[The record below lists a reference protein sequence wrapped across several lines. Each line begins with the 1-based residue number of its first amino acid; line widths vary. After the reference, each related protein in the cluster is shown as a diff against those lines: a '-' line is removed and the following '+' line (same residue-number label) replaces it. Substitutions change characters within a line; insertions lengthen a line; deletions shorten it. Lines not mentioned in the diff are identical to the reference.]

1 MMDLLEFL
9 NSSDAET
16 LQKQTGLTAAQS
28 EKVTAARPFAT
39 LDDFVKVKGMS
50 EKKLAAVKE
59 TYEKGLAME
68 TPLEEPAAEPVEVE
82 PVEERESEPETPRR
96 KGSAGKVI
104 GWIIVLLLLAGA
116 AYAAIKWGVPFV
128 YEKYVKPVENNAAEI
143 TDLASQQSAEVTR
156 LNEEIAALQERVT
169 TLEGRADAVDQSLNA
184 HDEALTQLESLQ
196 KLLNEQMAAQKSEL
210 LDDLTMQVNL
220 TRAIELLSRSRLY
233 LSDSNFGLAKT
244 DLQNCRNLLFTL
256 LDQLPAEQNDALKV
270 VIERLDKAISNLP
283 AYPVVA
289 VYDVDTAWQYLVDGL
304 PNVPEQAV
312 TPVVLPVTETPA
324 ATETVETTKEATPET
339 TPEVTAT
346 P

>member
-1 MMDLLEFL
+1 MDLLEL
-9 NSSDAET
+9 INNGDEES
-16 LQKQTGLTAAQS
+16 LQKQTGLTASQA
-28 EKVTAARPFAT
+28 EKVMAARPFAS
-39 LDDFVKVKGMS
+39 LDDCLKVKGMT
-50 EKKLAAVKE
+50 EKKLAGIKE
-59 TYEKGLAME
+59 TYEKGMAIQ
-68 TPLEEPAAEPVEVE
+68 EPIEQEQAVKEAEPLAEFE
-82 PVEERESEPETPRR
+82 MDEEKPAR

-104 GWIIVLLLLAGA
+104 GWIVVLLILAGA
-116 AYAAIKWGVPFV
+116 VYAAIKWGVPFI
-128 YEKYVKPVENNAAEI
+128 YERYVKPVENNAAEI

-156 LNEEIAALQERVT
+156 LNEEIAALQERVH

-184 HDEALTQLESLQ
+184 HDEALTQLESMQ

-210 LDDLTMQVNL
+210 LDDLSVQVNL

-244 DLQNCRNLLFTL
+244 DLQNCRTLLFTL
-256 LDQLPAEQNDALKV
+256 LDQLPSDQSNALKV

-312 TPVVLPVTETPA
+312 TPVVLPVTETPE
-324 ATETVETTKEATPET
+324 ATATVEVTKEATVEA

>member
-1 MMDLLEFL
+1 MMDLLEL
-9 NSSDAET
+9 INSGDVES
-16 LQKQTGLTAAQS
+16 LQNQTGMTASQA
-28 EKVTAARPFAT
+28 EKVMAARPFAS
-39 LDDFVKVKGMS
+39 LDDCLKVKGMS
-50 EKKLAAVKE
+50 EKKLAAIKE
-59 TYEKGLAME
+59 TYEKSAAIQ
-68 TPLEEPAAEPVEVE
+68 EPAAQEQVVKEEEPLAEFE
-82 PVEERESEPETPRR
+82 MDEEKPVR
-96 KGSAGKVI
+96 KSNAGKVI

-116 AYAAIKWGVPFV
+116 VYAAIKWGVPFI

-143 TDLASQQSAEVTR
+143 TDLASQQSAEVIR
-156 LNEEIAALQERVT
+156 LNEEIAALQERIT
-169 TLEGRADAVDQSLNA
+169 TLEGRADAVDQSLET
-184 HDEALTQLESLQ
+184 HDQALTQLESMQ
-196 KLLNEQMAAQKSEL
+196 KLLNEQMAAQKSDL
-210 LDDLTMQVNL
+210 LDDLSMQVSL

-256 LDQLPAEQNDALKV
+256 LDQLPADQNNALKV

-312 TPVVLPVTETPA
+312 TPVVLPVTETPE
-324 ATETVETTKEATPET
+324 ATETVETTRQTTPET